1 VVGGAGFYSLHTH
14 DASGVI
20 HIESPLEQH
29 FSLGEFFDLWANRS
43 APDRRSCRGPTTAIV
58 DDNVVGGNPRD
69 ISLGAHDVIQLDV
82 GDVVPFQPYSF
93 AARL

>member
-1 VVGGAGFYSLHTH
+1 
-14 DASGVI
+14 
-20 HIESPLEQH
+20 
-29 FSLGEFFDLWANRS
+29 
-43 APDRRSCRGPTTAIV
+43 
-58 DDNVVGGNPRD
+58 VVGGNPRD